1 MGSFIELWRFWVLER
16 GIGALE
22 GDEPTLKHSDA
33 AKKDQPKMSDIT
45 QIISG
50 ILLLVLVFVL
60 TRKVSA
66 WRIKRAFFAII
77 RDLESVS
84 AVNPGSAV
92 LLPYAKTS
100 LFRFG
105 ARDFRPKALEH
116 LISSGVVGLTDDGRY
131 YLKEKANLFK
141 SQLME

>member
-1 MGSFIELWRFWVLER
+1 
-16 GIGALE
+16 
-22 GDEPTLKHSDA
+22 
-33 AKKDQPKMSDIT
+33 MSDMT

-50 ILLLVLVFVL
+50 ILLLVLVFIL
-60 TRKVSA
+60 TKKISA

-84 AVNPGSAV
+84 AVDPASAV

-105 ARDFRPKALEH
+105 VRDFRPKALEY
-116 LISSGVVGLTDDGRY
+116 LISSSVVGLTEDGRY
-131 YLKEKANLFK
+131 YLKEKADLFK
-141 SQLME
+141 ARLME